1 MPHEIMEHDQLVLNR
16 EQAWHGL
23 GTIVEENLT
32 PTEALR
38 RCELDWVVTGQE
50 VYRKT
55 PDGRFVRIENAVC
68 NTRMDVGETGV
79 SLGIVSKNYERIQ
92 NETLAEF
99 AEELAKTQ
107 QVTVETCGSIRNGAR
122 VWFLC
127 KGEAFEIGSHEDIVF
142 PYLLVSNGH
151 DGSSSL
157 RVTPTSVRVVCSNT
171 LHMVI
176 PERESR
182 SSSFGIALKHTGN
195 IMQRTDEVRAVLSQF
210 HNQRSEFIDRAN
222 RLKNKSVESMDQLK
236 GLFAHWW
243 ERDFRPL
250 PEGELTPRQRTRAN
264 RIFTH
269 RDTFVHRFEDEIAVS
284 GANLWTAM
292 NAYTGFLQHDFGR
305 SDREGKVNSSLFG
318 INAQRSIKTFASAL
332 ALAS

>member
-16 EQAWHGL
+16 ERAWHGL
-23 GTIVEENLT
+23 GDIITENIT

-38 RCELDWVVTGQE
+38 RCQLDWEVTAQPL
-50 VYRKT
+50 YRKT
-55 PDGRFVRIENAVC
+55 PDDQYVRVENYVC
-68 NTRMDVGETGV
+68 NTRMDVGDNGIN
-79 SLGIVSKNYERIQ
+79 LGIVSKNYERIQ
-92 NETLAEF
+92 NKTLAEF

-107 QVTVETCGSIRNGAR
+107 QVTIETCGSIRNGAR

-127 KGEAFEIGSHEDIVF
+127 KGEAFDIGQYGDTVF

-182 SSSFGIALKHTGN
+182 GSAFGIALKHTGN
-195 IMQRTDEVRAVLSQF
+195 IMQRTDEVRSVLSQF

-222 RLKNKSVESMDQLK
+222 RLRSKEIGSMDQLK

-250 PEGELTPRQRTRAN
+250 PQGELTPRQRTRVN
-264 RIFTH
+264 KIYTH
-269 RDTFVHRFEDEIAVS
+269 RDTFVQRFEDEIEVS
-284 GANLWTAM
+284 GATLWTAV

-305 SDREGKVNSSLFG
+305 GDSESKVNSSLFG
-318 INAQRSIKTFASAL
+318 LNAQRSVKTFESAL